1 MLSSLR
7 TKLVV
12 YTVLIVFA
20 VAGAVSAISATLA
33 HRASVAAF
41 ERHTADLAKTLG
53 GAAQEP
59 LYNLDIRRLRQQ
71 ASSALASEGA
81 MRVLILDAN
90 TRVLTDGTDDNPLR
104 GKPFDEAFLRLAA
117 EGMEWVSL
125 IENGEIK
132 VAGPVQ
138 ATTDTRLGYVVLEF
152 STARLEQERMENF
165 RLTFLLSGICAL
177 LASVA
182 AVVMASRITRP
193 VQRLT
198 DFATGIRQGS
208 GSRSVPNCGRDEI
221 GKLALAFGD
230 VLEHLDRSN
239 AELKALA
246 DSLEDK
252 VKERTRAAEAGN
264 KAKSEFLATMSHE
277 IRTPM
282 NAVLGMASLLEE
294 TELDEEQALY
304 ARTIMESGEALLE
317 IINEILD
324 FSKIEAGRLELRT
337 APLDLQELL
346 SGVVRMLAPKAAE
359 SQVTLSLDYDPALPS
374 AVLGDEGR
382 IRQIIV
388 NLVGNA
394 VKFTGEGAVA
404 VRVAGRSVGAQ
415 ALLSIT
421 VEDTGIGISEEKL
434 ASIFKAFSQAE
445 SATTR
450 DFGGTGLGLTIAARL
465 ADLMGGEISVR
476 SELGQGSA
484 FTFSCS
490 FTNAGEV
497 VPG

>member
-1 MLSSLR
+1 MLSGLR

-20 VAGAVSAISATLA
+20 VAGAVSAISVTVA

-41 ERHTADLAKTLG
+41 ERHTADLARTLG
-53 GAAQEP
+53 EAVLEP
-59 LYNLDIRRLRQQ
+59 LYALDVRRLRQQ
-71 ASSALASEGA
+71 AGSVLASAGV
-81 MRVLILDAN
+81 MRVLILDVGA
-90 TRVLTDGTDDNPLR
+90 RVLTDGTDDNPLR
-104 GKPFDEAFLRLAA
+104 GKQFDAAILGLAR
-117 EGMEWVSL
+117 EGKGWVSQ
-125 IENGEIK
+125 IENGMIK
-132 VAGPVQ
+132 VAGPVL
-138 ATTDTRLGYVVLEF
+138 ATADTRLGYVVLEF
-152 STARLEQERMENF
+152 STARLESERTRQF
-165 RLTFLLSGICAL
+165 SRTLLLSGICAL
-177 LASVA
+177 LASAA
-182 AVVMASRITRP
+182 AVVMASWITRP
-193 VQRLT
+193 VKRLT
-198 DFATGIRQGS
+198 DFATGIRHGS
-208 GSRSVPNCGRDEI
+208 SSRSVPDCGRDEI
-221 GKLALAFGD
+221 GRLALAFAD
-230 VLEHLDRSN
+230 LLDHLDRSN

-246 DSLEDK
+246 ESLEDQ

-304 ARTIMESGEALLE
+304 ARTIADSGEALLE

-324 FSKIEAGRLELRT
+324 FSKIEAGRLELRN
-337 APLDLQELL
+337 APLDLRELL

-359 SQVTLSLDYDPALPS
+359 SRVALQLDYDPALP
-374 AVLGDEGR
+374 AAILGDEGR

-394 VKFTGEGAVA
+394 VKFTEEGSVF
-404 VRVAGRSVGAQ
+404 VRVAGRETGAQ
-415 ALLSIT
+415 ARLDIT
-421 VEDTGIGISEEKL
+421 VEDTGIGISEDKL
-434 ASIFKAFSQAE
+434 ASIFSAFSQAD

-465 ADLMGGEISVR
+465 AALMDGEIRVR
-476 SELGQGSA
+476 SELGKGSA

-490 FTNAGEV
+490 FATAGDLV
-497 VPG
+497 SG